1 MNERSANAKP
11 VDLKFTRSSGAVG
24 IEGRY
29 DPRSD
34 AALAGI
40 VTVQFTAMLAGSEGD
55 PIDRL
60 RVTERMVAAD
70 VLHRLNAYESLIA
83 ERDSLR
89 ERLGIRASRP
99 TSSGFSTAE
108 LMNDNC

>member
-34 AALAGI
+34 AAMAGI